1 MLAGVDHPG
10 FTQGRPGLDRAVVV
24 LSSAAG
30 GTPRPTTRL
39 FPAPDL
45 TLEASRPMAKR
56 ARGTTSRPGQRAP
69 LARPAGAAPRPAT
82 LTAEEEA
89 RAAELEAKILADERV
104 AEETTRRNRD
114 RSRRPA
120 AEPAVARGSLA
131 VQGAQEYA
139 YVARDVRRLTIV
151 GGSLVVLLIAL
162 WAVVQAAG
170 IGPF

>member
-1 MLAGVDHPG
+1 ML
-10 FTQGRPGLDRAVVV
+10 
-24 LSSAAG
+24 
-30 GTPRPTTRL
+30 
-39 FPAPDL
+39 PAIDP

-56 ARGTTSRPGQRAP
+56 MRGTTSRPGQRAP
-69 LARPAGAAPRPAT
+69 LARPAGTPRPAT

-89 RAAELEAKILADERV
+89 RAAELEARILAEEKL
-104 AEETTRRNRD
+104 AEETSRRNRD

-139 YVARDVRRLTIV
+139 YVARDVRRLSIL
-151 GGSLVVLLIAL
+151 GGSLIVLLLAL
-162 WAVVQAAG
+162 WAVVQVTG